1 MKITQTIKK
10 RRQENIYHLNRI
22 QGQIE
27 TLKKYLASDNNCHC
41 IDIALLTTSIAKS
54 FDSLRSK
61 TLEGFILNE
70 FLENKKIAPEK
81 IKNLKRII
89 NLYKK

>member
-1 MKITQTIKK
+1 MKITKKIKERRKQTID
-10 RRQENIYHLNRI
+10 HLNRI

-27 TLKKYLASDNNCHC
+27 TLKKYLEEDRCC
-41 IDIALLTTSIAKS
+41 GEIAQLTTSIAKS
-54 FDSLRSK
+54 FDSLRAK

-70 FLENKKIAPEK
+70 FSYGKKVPEEK
-81 IKNLKRII
+81 KEKLKRII

>member
-1 MKITQTIKK
+1 MKLTDEIKK
-10 RRQENIYHLNRI
+10 RRQENIHHLNRI

-27 TLKKYLASDNNCHC
+27 TLKKYLSSNSCHC

-54 FDSLRSK
+54 FDALRAK

-70 FLENKKIAPEK
+70 LLEGKKVEERKIKKLKKI
-81 IKNLKRII
+81 LK
-89 NLYKK
+89 LYKK